1 MGAQSRNW
9 FTHFLTFTV
18 AKKVFKYRL
27 CSYED
32 PQSSNEKAFISFEYK
47 DRTHLLPFIKSLRN
61 EQTIKVN
68 CINLNLEL
76 INEYANPYK
85 ATKVMT
91 FVEYCQEM
99 DLLNYTL
106 LSVGINEISEK
117 QLKLE
122 WTNQETKLA
131 RLLNLA
137 KQFGAEIDFDTKLHA
152 DSSIKAFYCKMY
164 IMRTMVNTKVSGE
177 KELISA

>member
-1 MGAQSRNW
+1 
-9 FTHFLTFTV
+9 
-18 AKKVFKYRL
+18 
-27 CSYED
+27 
-32 PQSSNEKAFISFEYK
+32 
-47 DRTHLLPFIKSLRN
+47 
-61 EQTIKVN
+61 
-68 CINLNLEL
+68 
-76 INEYANPYK
+76 
-85 ATKVMT
+85 MT
-91 FVEYCQEM
+91 FVEYCKEM

-152 DSSIKAFYCKMY
+152 DSSIKSIHCKMY
-164 IMRTMVNTKVSGE
+164 IMRTMVSIKVLDE
-177 KELISA
+177 KEQTSA